1 MSSSLLIKKSLF
13 KFFTGP
19 VKTTCLKQH
28 GFTMIELIIVI
39 VILSILSIGSVQF
52 ISYSAQGYVDTVR
65 RSVLSSTATIVNE
78 KISRALRD
86 ALPNSIR
93 VNADQSCVEFIPI
106 VSASRYVQ
114 APIVGNPDV
123 QTEVH
128 AVPLDGSLTQ
138 TGFLA
143 IYPVVSNINV
153 LYDSSISPGVISS
166 LTASITSTS
175 AGADVFTFS
184 GAGSFQFLQASPQNR
199 LYVTAQP
206 QAFCQVGTELFYYR
220 NYGFVG
226 DISNLNASLPSTVP
240 NRLLVANNLLT
251 SALQF
256 SYVPSSLRRN
266 AIVSYELTLQ
276 ESSNLG
282 ETLVVNQEVQV
293 RNVP

>member
-1 MSSSLLIKKSLF
+1 MNSYFCISNPLIKKSAEIN
-13 KFFTGP
+13 P
-19 VKTTCLKQH
+19 LKQQ

-93 VNADQSCVEFIPI
+93 VNSDQSCVEFIPI
-106 VSASRYVQ
+106 LSGSRYVQ
-114 APIVGNPDV
+114 APILGNPET

-128 AVPLDGSLTQ
+128 AVPLDGALIQ

-153 LYDSSISPGVISS
+153 LYDNSISPGVISS
-166 LTASITSTS
+166 VTASITSTS
-175 AGADVFTFS
+175 NGADVFTFS
-184 GAGSFQFLQASPQNR
+184 GAGSFQFLQASPKSR

-206 QAFCQVGTELFYYR
+206 QAFCQVGTQLFYYR

-226 DISNLNASLPSTVP
+226 DITNLSTSLPTTVP
-240 NRLLVANNLLT
+240 NRLLVANNLSA

-266 AIVSYELTLQ
+266 AIVSYEMTLQ
-276 ESSNLG
+276 EGSNAS

>member
-1 MSSSLLIKKSLF
+1 MSFSFVTSSAQF
-13 KFFTGP
+13 KNRT
-19 VKTTCLKQH
+19 KNQRMA

-78 KISRALRD
+78 KMSRALRD

-93 VNADQSCVEFIPI
+93 VNADQSCIEYIPI
-106 VSASRYVQ
+106 LSATRYVQ

-128 AVPLDGSLTQ
+128 AVPVNATLTQ
-138 TGFLA
+138 SGFLS
-143 IYPVVSNINV
+143 IYPVVSNINI
-153 LYDSSISPGVISS
+153 LYDNTNNPGV
-166 LTASITSTS
+166 TSTLSASVTSSS

-184 GAGSFQFLQASPQNR
+184 GGGSFQFLQASPQSR
-199 LYVTAQP
+199 LYVTGQP
-206 QAFCQVGTELFYYR
+206 RAFCQVANQLYFYQ
-220 NYGFVG
+220 NYGFIG
-226 DISNLNASLPSTVP
+226 DISNLSTSLPSTVP
-240 NRLLVANNLLT
+240 NRLIVANNLQT

-276 ESSNLG
+276 ESSNAT